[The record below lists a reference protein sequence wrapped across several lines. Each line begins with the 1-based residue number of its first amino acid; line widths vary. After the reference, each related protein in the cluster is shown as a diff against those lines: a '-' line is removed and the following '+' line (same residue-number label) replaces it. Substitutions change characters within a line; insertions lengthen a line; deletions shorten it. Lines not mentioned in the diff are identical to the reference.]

1 MESPFKKLKP
11 TKTIEAVLGAEI
23 ERPKTKLTQAVPVAD
38 DEETTVI
45 TLHTHKIIIERQD
58 NLYKT
63 LAFLEGI
70 LLLTSSLLMISLSAA
85 AIVFAFSMVTGVL

>member
-1 MESPFKKLKP
+1 MESPFKKFIP
-11 TKTIEAVLGAEI
+11 TKTIETVIGADI
-23 ERPKTKLTQAVPVAD
+23 TRPKTKLTQAVPVTED
-38 DEETTVI
+38 DETTVI